1 MANIIIDSISL
12 PIYNYYMVK
21 SLLAF
26 YITLVNVLAEVS
38 NDSPPNVGLTQI
50 CIWLPILL
58 VLIVLATVY
67 SMAYMDNGRDSL
79 LYAKFLIADSDR
91 DRR

>member
-1 MANIIIDSISL
+1 MANSL
-12 PIYNYYMVK
+12 IG
-21 SLLAF
+21 LCLILA
-26 YITLVNVLAEVS
+26 NVSAEVTGT
-38 NDSPPNVGLTQI
+38 DVGLTQI
-50 CIWLPILL
+50 CIWLPL
-58 VLIVLATVY
+58 VLVFIVFSAVY

>member
-1 MANIIIDSISL
+1 
-12 PIYNYYMVK
+12 MVK
-21 SLLAF
+21 SLIGL
-26 YITLVNVLAEVS
+26 YVTLVTVLANVS
-38 NDSPPNVGLTQI
+38 ETEAPNVGLTQI

-58 VLIVLATVY
+58 VLIVFASVY

-91 DRR
+91 ERR

>member
-1 MANIIIDSISL
+1 
-12 PIYNYYMVK
+12 MVK
-21 SLLAF
+21 SLIGL
-26 YITLVNVLAEVS
+26 YVGLVTVLANVS
-38 NDSPPNVGLTQI
+38 ETEPPNVGLTQI

-58 VLIVLATVY
+58 VLIVFASVY

-91 DRR
+91 ERR

>member
-1 MANIIIDSISL
+1 MVGSLISL
-12 PIYNYYMVK
+12 
-21 SLLAF
+21 
-26 YITLVNVLAEVS
+26 YITLMTVFANVNETS
-38 NDSPPNVGLTQI
+38 TPDVGLTQI
-50 CIWLPILL
+50 CIWLPIVL
-58 VLIVLATVY
+58 VLIVFSAVY

>member
-1 MANIIIDSISL
+1 
-12 PIYNYYMVK
+12 MVK
-21 SLLAF
+21 SLIGLYF
-26 YITLVNVLAEVS
+26 GLVTVLANVS
-38 NDSPPNVGLTQI
+38 ETETPNVGLTQI

-58 VLIVLATVY
+58 VFIVFASVY

-91 DRR
+91 ERR